1 MWIII
6 CGAGLLLSALI
17 LLISGKTKLPAA
29 CRCPGIGGLFQKAA
43 YRLLFYFG
51 KQGKP
56 SADAINR
63 LSLCLLLLNVFN
75 MLAFSAA
82 VYGRLHPAVSNGRI
96 ERGDYFSGE
105 KELTVSEEEFG
116 TFQVNVQPRR
126 YTEEATRELAR
137 KLKRCLPE
145 KMRGENPS
153 LQEVS
158 KNLIL
163 PRQVEGYPF
172 EITWD
177 SSDYERMDDSGRI
190 RNPGAGELRL
200 TAHFFYEEFQ
210 DSAQFSVQLV
220 PEKKSAEE
228 AARDAIESAIRE
240 SETRNPSGAYLQL
253 PDSAG
258 NIPLHWKEQTG
269 EQSPKI
275 LGAGMLCCFAV
286 CLLYDSRRRSAEQAR
301 NRQLTAD
308 YPQIVS
314 KIVLYLGAGMS
325 IRGIFY
331 KLSQDDQRRLQE
343 GGEKRYAYEE
353 IRMLCNEM
361 NSGVPE
367 AKAYLHLGER
377 CRLRQYTKLCA
388 LLTQNLRKGNST
400 ILSALQREAE
410 DAYEERKNIARRLG
424 EEAGTKLLLPMI
436 MMLVVT
442 LVIIIVPAYQGF
454 QM

>member
-1 MWIII
+1 MSSI
-6 CGAGLLLSALI
+6 CSHFR
-17 LLISGKTKLPAA
+17 S
-29 CRCPGIGGLFQKAA
+29 
-43 YRLLFYFG
+43 
-51 KQGKP
+51 
-56 SADAINR
+56 
-63 LSLCLLLLNVFN
+63 
-75 MLAFSAA
+75 A

-126 YTEEATRELAR
+126 YTEEATRELAQ

-228 AARDAIESAIRE
+228 ATRDAIENAIRE
-240 SETRNPSGAYLQL
+240 SETRNPSGAYLRL

-258 NIPLHWKEQTG
+258 NIQRTG
-269 EQSPKI
+269 KSRPESRVRKYSGQ
-275 LGAGMLCCFAV
+275 GCFAV
-286 CLLYDSRRRSAEQAR
+286 LPFVFCTTAGAEARSR
-301 NRQLTAD
+301 
-308 YPQIVS
+308 
-314 KIVLYLGAGMS
+314 
-325 IRGIFY
+325 
-331 KLSQDDQRRLQE
+331 QE
-343 GGEKRYAYEE
+343 T
-353 IRMLCNEM
+353 
-361 NSGVPE
+361 S
-367 AKAYLHLGER
+367 
-377 CRLRQYTKLCA
+377 
-388 LLTQNLRKGNST
+388 
-400 ILSALQREAE
+400 
-410 DAYEERKNIARRLG
+410 D
-424 EEAGTKLLLPMI
+424 
-436 MMLVVT
+436 
-442 LVIIIVPAYQGF
+442 
-454 QM
+454 

>member
-56 SADAINR
+56 SADAVNR

-126 YTEEATRELAR
+126 YTEEATRELAQ

-220 PEKKSAEE
+220 P
-228 AARDAIESAIRE
+228 
-240 SETRNPSGAYLQL
+240 
-253 PDSAG
+253 
-258 NIPLHWKEQTG
+258 HWKEQTG